1 MGEINSKEIIRIL
14 WLHWKKLSI
23 VAIIAIIV
31 SAFISSPWI
40 MKPKYKSTAVV
51 YPTNLMTFSRESHTE
66 QLLQFFNSDEVKNNL
81 IKKFDLYQ
89 HYDID
94 PSSER
99 AYSKLTSY
107 YNSNITISS
116 TLYES
121 IDIEVIDESPA
132 FAQKLAYALIDEVNL
147 LVTNLKKEKVKEYI
161 ASYSN
166 QLTIKKNEI
175 DSLEAR
181 LKFMRTNYGLLDFKS
196 QAKVM
201 TKKMG
206 KGSLSEEDKKMLNGL
221 KEYGGEYILLQEQ
234 LAIET
239 SSYKE
244 LKLNYDKNLLDL
256 NGHLSYTTI
265 VSKPNLPD
273 KKCSPLR
280 LVIVLIFTLSS
291 LFLASTVTL
300 IGQKNQR

>member
-1 MGEINSKEIIRIL
+1 MEEINTKEIINTL
-14 WLHWKKLSI
+14 WPHWKKLSI
-23 VAIIAIIV
+23 VAIIAIVI

-40 MKPKYKSTAVV
+40 MKPMFKSTAVV
-51 YPTNLMTFSRESHTE
+51 YPTNLMAFSRESHTE

-81 IKKFDLYQ
+81 IDKFNLYQ
-89 HYDID
+89 HYEID
-94 PSSER
+94 PASEK
-99 AYSKLTSY
+99 AYSKLTTY
-107 YNSNITISS
+107 YNSNVKISS

-121 IDIEVIDESPA
+121 IEIEVIDESPV

-147 LVTNLKKEKVKEYI
+147 LVTKLKKEKVKEYI

-175 DSLEAR
+175 DSLEAK

-201 TKKMG
+201 SKKMG
-206 KGSLSEEDKKMLNGL
+206 KGSLSVEDKKMLDGL
-221 KEYGGEYILLQEQ
+221 KEFGGQYILLQEQ
-234 LAIET
+234 LSVET

-256 NGHLSYTTI
+256 NGHLSYTTV

-280 LVIVLIFTLSS
+280 TVIILIFTFSS
-291 LFLASTVTL
+291 LFLASMVIL
-300 IGQKNQR
+300 ISQKNKR